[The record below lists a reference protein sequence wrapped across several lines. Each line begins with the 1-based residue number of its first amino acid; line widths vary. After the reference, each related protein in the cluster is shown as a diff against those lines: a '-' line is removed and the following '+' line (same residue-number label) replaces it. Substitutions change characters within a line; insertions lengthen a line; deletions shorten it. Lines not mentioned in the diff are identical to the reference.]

1 MLRSSK
7 LCPLGIRFART
18 ATKGWPGSQ
27 TSLSGKT
34 DGSHLLALPSARFP
48 VLQLN
53 TSLPWAP
60 PPARR
65 GDGASR
71 LGCRT
76 DSLWAREHSMA
87 RALMRPQLQVRTQND
102 PASFTEE
109 NCHAAPAVPNQ
120 AASPQTL
127 AQGRGG
133 GRGL

>member
-1 MLRSSK
+1 MAMK
-7 LCPLGIRFART
+7 V
-18 ATKGWPGSQ
+18 WPGSQ

-34 DGSHLLALPSARFP
+34 DGSHLLALPSACFP

-53 TSLPWAP
+53 TPLPWTP
-60 PPARR
+60 PPAGQ
-65 GDGASR
+65 GDGASQ

-87 RALMRPQLQVRTQND
+87 RALTRPQLQVRTQND
-102 PASFTEE
+102 PASFMEE
-109 NCHAAPAVPNQ
+109 NCPAAPAVPNQ